1 MHAEIDRFIDYL
13 TAVRNVSPNTVKG
26 YATDI
31 AQFIGFLE
39 DEGLGTSPGD
49 VNSRIVRRYLARLQ
63 RQGNSKTTIVRK
75 MSSLRAFFKYL
86 VRKKLIGVDPT
97 LGLSGPKLDKRLPK
111 FLRPEQIEALMLR
124 PDATEPAGARDA
136 AILEVI
142 YATGCRVS
150 EVSGMNLADLD
161 LRSGEVKVLGKGS
174 KERITLIGRA
184 AQEALSGYLHNA
196 RPKLLAKRKDG
207 ENEQAVFLNKD
218 GGRLTVR
225 SIHRLLDKHF
235 GAVSDELKI
244 SPHVLRHT
252 FATHMLENGA
262 DLRSI
267 QELLGHSSIS
277 TTQIYTHVTQERLK
291 QVYEQAHPRA
301 LEEPE

>member
-1 MHAEIDRFIDYL
+1 MNHELDRFVDYL
-13 TAVRNVSPNTVKG
+13 RAARNASEHTVRG

-39 DEGLGTSPGD
+39 DEGLGTSPRD
-49 VNSRIVRRYLARLQ
+49 IHSRIVRRYLARLQ
-63 RQGNSKTTIVRK
+63 RKGSSTRTIARK
-75 MSSLRAFFKYL
+75 MASLRAFFKYL
-86 VRKKLIGVDPT
+86 VHKKLMELDPM
-97 LGLSGPKLDKRLPK
+97 LGLSSPKLDKRLPK
-111 FLRPEQIEALMLR
+111 FLRPEQVEALMLR
-124 PDATEPAGARDA
+124 PDPTEPLGARDA
-136 AILEVI
+136 ALLEVL

-150 EVSGMNLADLD
+150 EVAGMNLRDMDLGA
-161 LRSGEVKVLGKGS
+161 GEIRVLGKGA

-196 RPKLLAKRKDG
+196 RPKLLTKRKDG
-207 ENEQAVFLNKD
+207 STEQAVFLSRY
-218 GGRLTVR
+218 GLRLSVR
-225 SIHRLLDKHF
+225 NINRMLDKHF
-235 GAVSDELKI
+235 GGVSDELKI

-267 QELLGHSSIS
+267 QELLGHTSLS
-277 TTQIYTHVTQERLK
+277 TTQIYAHVTQERLK

-301 LEEPE
+301 LEER

>member
-1 MHAEIDRFIDYL
+1 MHGEIDRFIDYL
-13 TAVRNVSPNTVKG
+13 QAVRNVSPNTIKG

-31 AQFIGFLE
+31 AQFIGFME
-39 DEGLGTSPGD
+39 DEGLGTAPGD
-49 VNSRIVRRYLARLQ
+49 VNSRILRRYLARLQ
-63 RQGNSKTTIVRK
+63 RQGNGKRTIVRK
-75 MSSLRAFFKYL
+75 MSSLRAFFKYM
-86 VRKKLIGVDPT
+86 VRKKLIPVDPT
-97 LGLSGPKLDKRLPK
+97 LGLNSPKLDKRLPK
-111 FLRPEQIEALMLR
+111 FLRPEQVEALMVR
-124 PDATEPAGARDA
+124 PDTTDPIGARDA
-136 AILEVI
+136 AILEVM

-150 EVSGMNLADLD
+150 EIAGMDLGNMD
-161 LRSGEVKVLGKGS
+161 LGAGEIKVLGKGS

-207 ENEQAVFLNKD
+207 KDEPAVFLNKD
-218 GGRLTVR
+218 GGRLTAR
-225 SIHRLLDKHF
+225 SMHRMLDKHF

-277 TTQIYTHVTQERLK
+277 TTQIYAHVTQERLK
-291 QVYEQAHPRA
+291 KVYEQAHPRA
-301 LEEPE
+301 LEEN

>member
-1 MHAEIDRFIDYL
+1 MHGEVDRFIDYMQ
-13 TAVRNVSPNTVKG
+13 AVRNVSPNTIKG

-31 AQFIGFLE
+31 AKFIGFLE
-39 DEGLGTSPGD
+39 DESLSTSPRD
-49 VNSRIVRRYLARLQ
+49 IHSRIVRRYLARLQ
-63 RQGNSKTTIVRK
+63 RQGMSKTSIARK
-75 MSSLRAFFKYL
+75 MASLRAFFRYL
-86 VRKKLIGVDPT
+86 VHKKLMELDPM
-97 LGLSGPKLDKRLPK
+97 LGLSSPKLDKRLPK
-111 FLRPEQIEALMLR
+111 FLRPEQVEALMLR
-124 PDATEPAGARDA
+124 PDTTEPIGARDA
-136 AILEVI
+136 AMLEVL

-150 EVSGMNLADLD
+150 EVAGMNVRDMDLGA
-161 LRSGEVKVLGKGS
+161 GEIRVLGKGS

-196 RPKLLAKRKDG
+196 RPKLLARRTDG
-207 ENEQAVFLNKD
+207 TNEQAAFLNKD

-225 SIHRLLDKHF
+225 SINRMLDKHF
-235 GAVSDELKI
+235 GQVSDELKI

-267 QELLGHSSIS
+267 QELLGHTSLS
-277 TTQIYTHVTQERLK
+277 TTQIYAHVTQERLK

-301 LEEPE
+301 LEER

>member
-1 MHAEIDRFIDYL
+1 MHEEIDRFIDYMR
-13 TAVRNVSPNTVKG
+13 AVRNVSPNTIKG

-31 AQFIGFLE
+31 AQFVGFME
-39 DEGLGTSPGD
+39 DEGYGTAPGD

-63 RQGNSKTTIVRK
+63 RQGNGKRTIVRK
-75 MSSLRAFFKYL
+75 MSSLRAFFKYM
-86 VRKKLIGVDPT
+86 VRKKLIGVDPM
-97 LGLSGPKLDKRLPK
+97 LGLSGPKIDKRLPK

-124 PDATEPAGARDA
+124 PDTTDPIGARDA
-136 AILEVI
+136 AILEVM

-150 EVSGMNLADLD
+150 EIAGMNLANMD
-161 LRSGEVKVLGKGS
+161 LRAGEIKVLGKGA

-196 RPKLLAKRKDG
+196 RPRLLAKRKGGSSED
-207 ENEQAVFLNKD
+207 AVFLNRD
-218 GGRLTVR
+218 GGRLAVR

-267 QELLGHSSIS
+267 QELLGHVSLS
-277 TTQIYTHVTQERLK
+277 TTQVYAHVTQERLK
-291 QVYEQAHPRA
+291 KVYEQAHPRA
-301 LEEPE
+301 IQE

>member
-1 MHAEIDRFIDYL
+1 MHQELDRFISYL
-13 TAVRNVSPNTVKG
+13 QVVRNVSSNTIRA
-26 YATDI
+26 YSADI
-31 AQFIGFLE
+31 AQFVGFLE
-39 DEGLGTSPGD
+39 DEGIGSSPGEVD
-49 VNSRIVRRYLARLQ
+49 SRVMRRYFARLQ
-63 RQGNSKTTIVRK
+63 RGGNGKRTIARK
-75 MSSLRAFFKYL
+75 MASLRAFFRYL
-86 VRKKLIGVDPT
+86 VHKKLMSADPM

-124 PDATEPAGARDA
+124 PDTTTTSGARDA

-142 YATGCRVS
+142 YATGCRVG
-150 EVSGMNLADLD
+150 EVSGMNLLDLD
-161 LRSGEVKVLGKGS
+161 LGAGEIRVLGKGS
-174 KERITLIGRA
+174 KERVTLIGRA
-184 AQEALSGYLHNA
+184 AQEALSGYIQNA

-207 ENEQAVFLNKD
+207 ADEQALFLNRD
-218 GGRLTVR
+218 GGRLTAGGIAR
-225 SIHRLLDKHF
+225 MLDKHF

-267 QELLGHSSIS
+267 QELLGHSSLS
-277 TTQIYTHVTQERLK
+277 TTQIYAHVTRERLK

-301 LEEPE
+301 LEEK

>member
-1 MHAEIDRFIDYL
+1 MHQEIDRFIDYL
-13 TAVRNVSPNTVKG
+13 TAVRNVSPNTIRG

-31 AQFIGFLE
+31 AQFIGFME
-39 DEGLGTSPGD
+39 DEGLGTAPGD
-49 VNSRIVRRYLARLQ
+49 VNSRILRRYLARLQ
-63 RQGNSKTTIVRK
+63 RQGNGKRTIVRK
-75 MSSLRAFFKYL
+75 MSSLRAFFKYM
-86 VRKKLIGVDPT
+86 VRKKLIAMDPT
-97 LGLSGPKLDKRLPK
+97 IGLSSPKLDKRLPK
-111 FLRPEQIEALMLR
+111 FLRPEQIEALMVR
-124 PDATEPAGARDA
+124 PDTTEPIGARDA
-136 AILEVI
+136 AILEVM

-150 EVSGMNLADLD
+150 EISGMDLANTD
-161 LRSGEVKVLGKGS
+161 LRAGEIKVFGKGS

-207 ENEQAVFLNKD
+207 MDEQAVFLNKD

-225 SIHRLLDKHF
+225 SIHRILDKHF

-267 QELLGHSSIS
+267 QELLGHASIS
-277 TTQIYTHVTQERLK
+277 TTQIYAHVTQERLK
-291 QVYEQAHPRA
+291 KVYEQAHPRA
-301 LEEPE
+301 LEEP